1 MIDMRVISS
10 EKDLKKLP
18 MGALVVNGDK
28 IGEEWVFKKTL
39 LCRWMLFD
47 IEQDDLGAHYRLTS
61 RHPEWEAG
69 LGFSSL
75 NLPVYVLSKI
85 GRREEAL
92 KELEY
97 WRKHKLD
104 RWKNS

>member
-1 MIDMRVISS
+1 MNDMRVISS

-18 MGALVVNGDK
+18 MGALVVNGGK

-39 LCRWMLFD
+39 LGKWMLFD
-47 IEQDDLGAHYRLTS
+47 IEQDDLNPHYRLTS
-61 RHPEWEAG
+61 RHPEWEAET
-69 LGFSSL
+69 GFNSL
-75 NLPVYVLSKI
+75 NLPVCLLSKI

-92 KELEY
+92 EELEY